1 MNALAAAIIRLLT
14 DRDEAAAFGAA
25 GHKAVQDRF
34 STPEAQARRLVAI
47 LRD

>member
-14 DRDEAAAFGAA
+14 DRDEAAAFGAV

-34 STPEAQARRLVAI
+34 STEAQARRLVAI